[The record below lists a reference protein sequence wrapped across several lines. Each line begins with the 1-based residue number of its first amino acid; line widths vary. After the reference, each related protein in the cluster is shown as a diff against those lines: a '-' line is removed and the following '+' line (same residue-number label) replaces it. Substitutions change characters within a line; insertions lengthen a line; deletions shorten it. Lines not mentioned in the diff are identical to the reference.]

1 MENKKGFFKLALL
14 VVLIF
19 ILGYLAGIGTIVSA
33 IYLKSRPFS
42 RVLQPTRSLDQLTEL
57 LNLNQEQE
65 QAVERI
71 LKQTQQELVDL
82 REETKLKFRKR
93 LEQARKEIASTL
105 NDEQRTKFDRVVEKW
120 KTRFKT
126 MQRRRPKWLD

>member
-1 MENKKGFFKLALL
+1 MENKKGLFKLAL
-14 VVLIF
+14 VVLLIF
-19 ILGYLAGIGTIVSA
+19 IMGYLAGIGTCVSI
-33 IYLKSRPFS
+33 IYLKARPFS
-42 RVLQPTRSLDQLTEL
+42 RLLQPTRSLDELTEL

-71 LKQTQQELVDL
+71 LKQTQQELMDL
-82 REETKLKFRKR
+82 RGEAKLQFRKR

-105 NDEQRTKFDRVVEKW
+105 NDEQRRKFDRVVEKW